1 VPSPGPSRPPA
12 SAALAPLRTVTRV
25 FDEAVPVPGT
35 PLRVGL
41 DAVLG
46 LLPGVGD
53 AVSGLVA
60 LYGMWVGARLG
71 APAAVLLRMLFNVA
85 VDAGVGA
92 IPIAGDLFDIGWK
105 ANRRNLELLEHWVA
119 APAATRRA
127 SAMTLAGVAA
137 AVLAILAGLVWL
149 AVWGVGAVIALL
161 P

>member
-1 VPSPGPSRPPA
+1 VRSPGPSRPPA
-12 SAALAPLRTVTRV
+12 AAALAPLRTVTRV
-25 FDEAVPVPGT
+25 FDEAVRVPGT

-41 DAVLG
+41 DALLG
-46 LLPGVGD
+46 LVPGVGD

-105 ANRRNLELLEHWVA
+105 ANRRNLGLLEHWVA

>member
-1 VPSPGPSRPPA
+1 M
-12 SAALAPLRTVTRV
+12 
-25 FDEAVPVPGT
+25 FDEAVRVPGT

-41 DAVLG
+41 DALLG
-46 LLPGVGD
+46 LVPGVGD

-92 IPIAGDLFDIGWK
+92 IPIAGDLFDLGWK

-119 APAATRRA
+119 APVATRRA

-149 AVWGVGAVIALL
+149 AVWGVGAVVGALR
-161 P
+161 